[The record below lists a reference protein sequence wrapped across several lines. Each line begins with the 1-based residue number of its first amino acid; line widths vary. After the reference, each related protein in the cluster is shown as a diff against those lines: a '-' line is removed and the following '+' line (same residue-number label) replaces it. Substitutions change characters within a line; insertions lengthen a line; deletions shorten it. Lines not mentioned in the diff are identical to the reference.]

1 MWVFA
6 AILAWPMLEIGLFIT
21 LGGWIGLWPSL
32 AVVVLTGF
40 LGMVVM
46 RAQGLGAMRDMQ
58 RGGVM
63 PMAHGALSMF
73 AGVLLILPGFFT
85 DFLGALLLLPFVREF
100 LISHLASKV
109 TMRGFPGRGF
119 PGGFSSAGFTGP
131 GFSGPPEGDWV
142 DAEYEEVVVERDK
155 IARPKDW
162 SKD

>member
-21 LGGWIGLWPSL
+21 VGGWIGLWPSL

-46 RAQGLGAMRDMQ
+46 KAQGLGAMRDMK

-63 PMAHGALSMF
+63 PIAHGALSMF

-100 LISHLASKV
+100 VISHLASKV
-109 TMRGFPGRGF
+109 TLRGF
-119 PGGFSSAGFTGP
+119 PGGFSSAGFTR
-131 GFSGPPEGDWV
+131 PPEGDWV

-155 IARPKDW
+155 IAGPKD
-162 SKD
+162 